1 MSPMDAKQTLGF
13 GTCFGS
19 GLDPSDNPNAEESWM
34 KNAII
39 LASGLMLSSC
49 ISLERYN
56 YPSDFHQYEELQ
68 SFKAP
73 PIESIKGTSYRL
85 TWHAW
90 HKTPSLILA
99 NCLDQKCGLELRFTD
114 GYGTY
119 SQGKLAGIRRAE
131 ITNEEFNRIE
141 RAFIEGGFANL
152 PPLLR
157 KKDEYHGL
165 KESEDENEIVICIHA
180 PSYYLETYENTQHH
194 IIYRYCQENYTD
206 GLRVAMP
213 LIELAETHFPKEMP
227 SIIAVWIEEE
237 RQTRIEKITKGS
249 VTDK

>member
-1 MSPMDAKQTLGF
+1 
-13 GTCFGS
+13 
-19 GLDPSDNPNAEESWM
+19 M

-49 ISLERYN
+49 VSLERYN

-73 PIESIKGTSYRL
+73 PVEQIAGKSFRL

-90 HKTPSLILA
+90 HKTPALILA
-99 NCLDQKCGLELRFTD
+99 NCVDQKCRLELRFTD

-119 SQGKLAGIRRAE
+119 SQGKLAGIRQTK
-131 ITNEEFNRIE
+131 ITIEEFNIIE
-141 RAFIEGGFANL
+141 RAFVEGRFESL

-157 KKDEYHGL
+157 REDEYHGL
-165 KESEDENEIVICIHA
+165 KESENENEIIICVHA
-180 PSYYLETYENTQHH
+180 PSYYLEAYENTQHH

-213 LIELAETHFPKEMP
+213 LIELAETHFPEEMP
-227 SIIAVWIEEE
+227 SIIAVWIEKE
-237 RQTRIEKITKGS
+237 RQASTESKTKES
-249 VTDK
+249 VTVK